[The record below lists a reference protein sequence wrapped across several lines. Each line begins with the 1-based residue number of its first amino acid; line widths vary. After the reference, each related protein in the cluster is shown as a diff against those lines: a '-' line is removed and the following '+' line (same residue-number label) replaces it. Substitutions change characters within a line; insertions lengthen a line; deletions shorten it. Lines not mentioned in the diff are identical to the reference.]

1 MIEPYKKCLK
11 KIPASIE
18 ELQRLTDELY
28 EQIGEETRQARAEKG
43 RVVKVIDMV
52 LKLKG
57 TEMFSQLKRIVSGD
71 LFQSIQRYDD
81 EFLTFERVLSI
92 YEEEKSAGKTSLLDW
107 VSSVAELQEIYA
119 KTFFGMRRLELDMP
133 KASKEEFLQLIV
145 QYDMSAIYLTNMWNW
160 HPFYNPGYLVQ
171 QLMILLSENGKEAL
185 CEEIYGRIEEMDK

>member
-1 MIEPYKKCLK
+1 M
-11 KIPASIE
+11 
-18 ELQRLTDELY
+18 
-28 EQIGEETRQARAEKG
+28 
-43 RVVKVIDMV
+43 
-52 LKLKG
+52 
-57 TEMFSQLKRIVSGD
+57 
-71 LFQSIQRYDD
+71 
-81 EFLTFERVLSI
+81 
-92 YEEEKSAGKTSLLDW
+92 
-107 VSSVAELQEIYA
+107 SSVAELQEIYA

>member
-28 EQIGEETRQARAEKG
+28 EQIGAETRQARAEKG

-57 TEMFSQLKRIVSGD
+57 AEMFSQLKRIVSGD

-92 YEEEKSAGKTSLLDW
+92 YEEEKNAGKTSLLDW

-133 KASKEEFLQLIV
+133 KESKEEFLQLIV

-171 QLMILLSENGKEAL
+171 QLMLLLSENGKEAL

>member
-81 EFLTFERVLSI
+81 EFLTFERVLS
-92 YEEEKSAGKTSLLDW
+92 
-107 VSSVAELQEIYA
+107 
-119 KTFFGMRRLELDMP
+119 R
-133 KASKEEFLQLIV
+133 
-145 QYDMSAIYLTNMWNW
+145 
-160 HPFYNPGYLVQ
+160 
-171 QLMILLSENGKEAL
+171 
-185 CEEIYGRIEEMDK
+185 

>member
-28 EQIGEETRQARAEKG
+28 EQIGAETRQARAEKG

-57 TEMFSQLKRIVSGD
+57 AEMFSQLKRIVSGD

-107 VSSVAELQEIYA
+107 VTSVAELQEIYA

-133 KASKEEFLQLIV
+133 KESKEEFLQLIV

-171 QLMILLSENGKEAL
+171 QLMLLLSENGKEAL